1 MMNGDEDFIPGSY
14 DGFATADEIYF
25 RNLST
30 AMRRYLVNLKLPSYN
45 ETVRRTE
52 SGTIQGGMNFSHQEV
67 FFSHFQS
74 FPRVNKLS
82 LGVSVAYI
90 AGNG

>member
-1 MMNGDEDFIPGSY
+1 MINDDGSEDLIPGSY

-30 AMRRYLVNLKLPSYN
+30 AMRRYLANLKLPSYN

-52 SGTIQGGMNFSHQEV
+52 SGAIQGGF
-67 FFSHFQS
+67 
-74 FPRVNKLS
+74 
-82 LGVSVAYI
+82 
-90 AGNG
+90 